1 MAGVVGD
8 GLLAQVDDGGNGHG
22 VTAEDVGQVLTD
34 AAGGASVVS
43 ATSGVVVTGLVVG
56 VAGVV
61 VGVLGAIRG
70 LGGGEGRSGGIRALR
85 SRLGRALRG
94 LRLSLGT
101 VLSLGTAVGSGRGSI
116 IGSAVTSA
124 VVDGTVGD
132 VGSPLIRFGHGL
144 PDGLGAAGL
153 LGVLRR
159 GLVPALVGEGM
170 HLGLL
175 GGDGHRLEQLGE
187 RVGRTRRG
195 EGSRRDGGAGIIN
208 APGLGSGHRLGG
220 HDDLD
225 GTGDRTH
232 VLGLLSGVHAP

>member
-34 AAGGASVVS
+34 AASGASVVS

-85 SRLGRALRG
+85 SRLGPALRG
-94 LRLSLGT
+94 LRLNLGT
-101 VLSLGTAVGSGRGSI
+101 VLSLGTVLNLVLGIGRGSI
-116 IGSAVTSA
+116 IGSIGSTVTSA

-132 VGSPLIRFGHGL
+132 VSSPLIRFGHGL
-144 PDGLGAAGL
+144 PSRLGAAGP

-159 GLVPALVGEGM
+159 SLVPALVGEGM

-175 GGDGHRLEQLGE
+175 GGDGHRLERFTGY
-187 RVGRTRRG
+187 GR
-195 EGSRRDGGAGIIN
+195 
-208 APGLGSGHRLGG
+208 H
-220 HDDLD
+220 
-225 GTGDRTH
+225 
-232 VLGLLSGVHAP
+232 